1 MKTSMLKLKTL
12 LALPLIGCSTT
23 IAMTVNET
31 DATAASDTTIC
42 ISKVLHQYTPEGK
55 EPLYLIDDVLV
66 DQATVGKLMLGSIES
81 VQLLKEDTP
90 MTHYGKEAE
99 NGVVIIT
106 TKKYAEEKAK
116 ISQTP
121 ENRLIRLKEQIEK
134 TSSTER
140 KRDLLKSIGQTGT
153 FQAMVYIAKYMN
165 DEMLK
170 QTAAE
175 AVKDIALNHEEYN
188 GVNTRNYLKQAQKIL
203 NDKQAKQEIQHY
215 LKRVSTKEK
224 GYVAIFN
231 GKDLTGWKGLV
242 ENPIQRAKMTKKEST
257 QKQIKADEAMRN
269 DWTVEDGSLTY
280 IGKGFDNLCTVKQY
294 GDFEMYVDWKL
305 DSHGSEPDAGIYLR
319 GTPQVQIW
327 DVTRIN
333 AGAQVGSGGL
343 YNNQKKRSTPLKVA
357 DNKLNEWNSF
367 YIKMIGDKVTVY
379 LNGVLVV
386 DNVPLENFWD
396 RKSPIFPK
404 EQIELQAHGSKVYF
418 KNIYVK
424 EL

>member
-1 MKTSMLKLKTL
+1 MLKLKTL

-81 VQLLKEDTP
+81 IQLLKEDTP

-343 YNNQKKRSTPLKVA
+343 YNNQKNRSTPLKVA

>member
-1 MKTSMLKLKTL
+1 MLKLKTL

-55 EPLYLIDDVLV
+55 EPLYLIDDVPV

-343 YNNQKKRSTPLKVA
+343 YNNQKNRSTPLKVA

>member
-257 QKQIKADEAMRN
+257 QKQIKADETMRN

-343 YNNQKKRSTPLKVA
+343 YNNQKNRSTPLKVA

>member
-1 MKTSMLKLKTL
+1 MLKLKTL

-188 GVNTRNYLKQAQKIL
+188 SVNTRNYLKQAQKIL

-343 YNNQKKRSTPLKVA
+343 YNNQKNRSTPLKVA

>member
-1 MKTSMLKLKTL
+1 MLKLKTL

-257 QKQIKADEAMRN
+257 QKQIKADETMRN

-343 YNNQKKRSTPLKVA
+343 YNNQKNRSTPLKVA

>member
-1 MKTSMLKLKTL
+1 MLKLKTL
-12 LALPLIGCSTT
+12 LALPLIGYSTT

-343 YNNQKKRSTPLKVA
+343 YNNQKNRSTPLKVA

>member
-1 MKTSMLKLKTL
+1 MLKLKTL
-12 LALPLIGCSTT
+12 FVLPLIGCSTT

-31 DATAASDTTIC
+31 DTTAASDTTIYL
-42 ISKVLHQYTPEGK
+42 SKVLHQYTPEGK

-66 DQATVGKLMLGSIES
+66 DQAAVGKLMLGSIES

-134 TSSTER
+134 ISSTER

-343 YNNQKKRSTPLKVA
+343 YNNQKNRSTPLKVA

>member
-343 YNNQKKRSTPLKVA
+343 YNNQKNRSTPLKVA

>member
-1 MKTSMLKLKTL
+1 MLKLKTL

-31 DATAASDTTIC
+31 DATAASDTTIY

-66 DQATVGKLMLGSIES
+66 DQVTVGKLMLGSIES
-81 VQLLKEDTP
+81 IQLLKEDTP

-153 FQAMVYIAKYMN
+153 FQAMVYVAKYMN

-203 NDKQAKQEIQHY
+203 NDKPAKQEIQHY

-343 YNNQKKRSTPLKVA
+343 YNNQKNRSTPLKVA

>member
-1 MKTSMLKLKTL
+1 MLKLKTL

-343 YNNQKKRSTPLKVA
+343 YNNQKNRSTPLKVA

>member
-1 MKTSMLKLKTL
+1 MLKLKTL

-81 VQLLKEDTP
+81 IQLLKEDTP

-99 NGVVIIT
+99 NGVIIIT

-203 NDKQAKQEIQHY
+203 NDKPAKQEIQHY

-343 YNNQKKRSTPLKVA
+343 YNNQKNRSTPLKVA